1 VIGMVFPH
9 RQHGGALVAFA
20 ALLLVTLAAALTTA
34 LARSATGP
42 HRDRISDR
50 ALATAREA
58 LIAYAAGRAIDE
70 VVGPGYLPCPDLD
83 DDGWA
88 ESTCGSLSGEVGQSQ
103 RLGRLPWKTL
113 GLPDLR
119 DGHGERLWYAVS
131 TKYKGLLN
139 CAASSAC
146 VDMNPD
152 ALLGTITVRD
162 PTGAVAHDG
171 RSANLLEPDRGG
183 AVAVVIAPGAPLE
196 RWEDAGGISRTMQER
211 SCAGGRCNAAG
222 HCLTDPPSLTAK
234 CNPVNYLDRAPGPAP
249 REEDNARFVDR
260 SDNRSGNGDGFIRGP
275 VVSGDGVLH
284 VNDRLAVISYNDL
297 VPRIMGRVAQEVA
310 QCLRRYAA
318 RPESAGRYP
327 WPAPLC
333 RSADPD
339 PALRWADATG
349 VLFGRIPDTPFA
361 ATRADSGD
369 RMLDHWPAVAD
380 ACHIADAAGRTSGRG
395 AFTWWS
401 AWKRFVFYALAANRR
416 PAAAAMPLPC
426 DSAGCLQV
434 IDDGQ
439 GSAAADRLFA
449 VIVAGAPLA
458 TASVTQSHGPLA
470 DLDAR
475 NWLEDANAEL
485 RGLNAN
491 PAAPGCAVDASF
503 ARGAALPGS
512 NRIALGR
519 TSARNDVVLAQP

>member
-1 VIGMVFPH
+1 MVTAD
-9 RQHGGALVAFA
+9 RQHGGALLAFA
-20 ALLLVTLAAALTTA
+20 AILLVAISAALATA

-42 HRDRISDR
+42 HRDRISDQ
-50 ALATAREA
+50 ALATARDA
-58 LIAYAAGRAIDE
+58 LIAHATGRPVDE

-88 ESTCGSLSGEVGQSQ
+88 ESTCGSLSGDVGQSQ

-139 CAASSAC
+139 CAASPAC
-146 VDMNPD
+146 LDMNPD

-171 RSANLLEPDRGG
+171 RSANLFAPDAGG
-183 AVAVVIAPGAPLE
+183 VAAVIIAPGAPLE
-196 RWEDAGGISRTMQER
+196 RWEDASGTVRTLQDR
-211 SCAGGRCNAAG
+211 SCAGGRCNPAG
-222 HCLTDPPSLTAK
+222 HCLTDPPSLTPK

-249 REEDNARFVDR
+249 RDEDNARFVDR
-260 SDNRSGNGDGFIRGP
+260 TDERSGNGDGFIRGP
-275 VVSGDGVLH
+275 VVSGDGVMH

-297 VPRIMGRVAQEVA
+297 VPRIMGRVAQEA
-310 QCLRRYAA
+310 ANCLRQYAA
-318 RPESAGRYP
+318 RPENAGRYP

-333 RSADPD
+333 RSAEPD
-339 PALRWADATG
+339 PAMRWADASN

-361 ATRADSGD
+361 ATRADSGN

-380 ACHIADAAGRTSGRG
+380 ACHVADAAGRTSGHG

-401 AWKRFVFYALAANRR
+401 AWKRFVFYALAPSRR
-416 PAAAAMPLPC
+416 PAAAPSPPTC
-426 DSAGCLQV
+426 DAAGCLQV
-434 IDDGQ
+434 VDQTPGA
-439 GSAAADRLFA
+439 GSADRLFA

-458 TASVTQSHGPLA
+458 TASVSQSHGPLA

-485 RGLNAN
+485 RKLNAN
-491 PAAPGCAVDASF
+491 PAAPGCAADASF
-503 ARGAALPGS
+503 ARGAALPAA
-512 NRIALGR
+512 NRLLIER
-519 TSARNDVVLAQP
+519 TATRNDVVFAQR